1 MTNDILI
8 KGGQVVDGT
17 GASARYADVAIKDGI
32 VTEIGKID
40 GKAEQEID
48 ADGQTVTPGFVDIH
62 THLDAQIGWDHE
74 LRPVSVHG
82 VTSVLMG
89 NCGVTFAPCKP
100 EDREL
105 IAHMMQTVEDIPKEA
120 ILGGLPWDW
129 EDYGGYLDSIEKFD
143 LGINVA
149 GMVGHTAVRY
159 YVMGERSVEELATD
173 EEIQQMAEIVGES
186 MDSGAV
192 GFSTNRYPP
201 HVGPDGRSIPGT
213 YAEAKELLEIAK
225 VVGQK
230 RGLMQ
235 IAVSYTHLTLP
246 TIHLV

>member
-1 MTNDILI
+1 MTHDILI

-17 GASARYADVAIKDGI
+17 GSEAKYADVGIKDGI
-32 VTEIGKID
+32 IAEIGKVD
-40 GKAEQEID
+40 GQAEHEID
-48 ADGQTVTPGFVDIH
+48 AEGQTVTPGFVDIH

-74 LRPVSVHG
+74 LRPVSHHG

-129 EDYGGYLDSIEKFD
+129 EDYGCYLNSIAKFD

-173 EEIQQMAEIVGES
+173 EEIKRMAEIVGES
-186 MDSGAV
+186 MDGGAV

-213 YAEAKELLEIAK
+213 YAEAKELLEIEIGRAH
-225 VVGQK
+225 V
-230 RGLMQ
+230 
-235 IAVSYTHLTLP
+235 
-246 TIHLV
+246 

>member
-17 GASARYADVAIKDGI
+17 GASAKYADVAIKDGI

-40 GKAEQEID
+40 GKAKHEIN
-48 ADGQTVTPGFVDIH
+48 AEGQTVTPGFVDIH

-74 LRPVSVHG
+74 LRPVSHHG

-105 IAHMMQTVEDIPKEA
+105 LAHMMQTVEDIPKEA

-149 GMVGHTAVRY
+149 GMVGHTA
-159 YVMGERSVEELATD
+159 
-173 EEIQQMAEIVGES
+173 I
-186 MDSGAV
+186 
-192 GFSTNRYPP
+192 
-201 HVGPDGRSIPGT
+201 
-213 YAEAKELLEIAK
+213 
-225 VVGQK
+225 
-230 RGLMQ
+230 
-235 IAVSYTHLTLP
+235 
-246 TIHLV
+246 